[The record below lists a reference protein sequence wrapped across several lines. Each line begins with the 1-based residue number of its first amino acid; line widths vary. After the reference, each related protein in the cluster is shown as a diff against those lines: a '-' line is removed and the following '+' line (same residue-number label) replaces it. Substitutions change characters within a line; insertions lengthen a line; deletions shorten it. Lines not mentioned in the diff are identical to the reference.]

1 MACGLGYIYIVS
13 SCLLVT
19 QAIAVRDHAEPRCH
33 SMYDY
38 DRKMLRDMHN
48 MDMEIQEL
56 KNELQALKANF
67 EEQLSL
73 AKAGNKLV
81 Q

>member
-1 MACGLGYIYIVS
+1 
-13 SCLLVT
+13 
-19 QAIAVRDHAEPRCH
+19 
-33 SMYDY
+33 
-38 DRKMLRDMHN
+38 MHN

-56 KNELQALKANF
+56 KNELQTLKANF